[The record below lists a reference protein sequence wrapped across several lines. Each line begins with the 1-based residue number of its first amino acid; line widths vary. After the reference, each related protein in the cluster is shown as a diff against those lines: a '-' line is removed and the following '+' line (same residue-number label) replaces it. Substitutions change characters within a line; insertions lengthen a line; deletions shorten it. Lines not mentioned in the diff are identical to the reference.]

1 MFLDYAMVNRRFG
14 HCHMSIQTRVASMP
28 WVGQYV
34 VTSRDIL
41 PGAWGKLLCGSNCP
55 GGGGGG
61 IIINGEGTT
70 DGDREAQGYGAGGGA
85 YGPDG
90 QSGVVIIYVWIH
102 ETIWSSNLYSFMW
115 FIKFSVIKR
124 NSFVLLYRDF
134 CLVNQFI
141 KNHQLNKAEIGATDE
156 SISVWISGS
165 QYTFF
170 STYSSLHFSTLL
182 LNNAFINTVRRLYF
196 ETLEVRFILSLTFQK
211 LSLAFSLGYLSQVF
225 INFNNLWQFWNPHDN
240 QISNLSLIFEFADKF
255 TEIIH
260 IEKDE
265 YKINFWK
272 ISTVFNLKYL
282 NQNFIKLSI

>member
-1 MFLDYAMVNRRFG
+1 MRFG
-14 HCHMSIQTRVASMP
+14 HCHISIQRRVASMP

-70 DGDREAQGYGAGGGA
+70 DDDREAQGYGAGGGG

-124 NSFVLLYRDF
+124 NSFVLL
-134 CLVNQFI
+134 
-141 KNHQLNKAEIGATDE
+141 
-156 SISVWISGS
+156 
-165 QYTFF
+165 
-170 STYSSLHFSTLL
+170 
-182 LNNAFINTVRRLYF
+182 
-196 ETLEVRFILSLTFQK
+196 
-211 LSLAFSLGYLSQVF
+211 
-225 INFNNLWQFWNPHDN
+225 
-240 QISNLSLIFEFADKF
+240 
-255 TEIIH
+255 
-260 IEKDE
+260 
-265 YKINFWK
+265 
-272 ISTVFNLKYL
+272 
-282 NQNFIKLSI
+282 